1 VSIYAKNM
9 SIEFPVFGVRS
20 RSFKSSILNTVTGG
34 EILKDDSLITIKA
47 IDDVSFSLE
56 PGDRVGL
63 IGHNGSGKTTL
74 LRAMAGVYFPTKGLL
89 NVEGSI
95 SSLLDI
101 FLGMDMDA
109 TGRENIVTRGLIM
122 GFTFESIIERVNE
135 IATFSG
141 LGEFIDLPMRTYSS
155 GMAMRLAFA
164 ASTSFDANIVL
175 MDEWL
180 SVGDE
185 NFSRSS
191 ERRIKKLIDRAEIVV
206 FASHDHK
213 LLKNICNKT
222 IVMNGGKIE
231 SII

>member
-1 VSIYAKNM
+1 M

>member
-1 VSIYAKNM
+1 M

-34 EILKDDSLITIKA
+34 GILKDDSLITIKA

-122 GFTFESIIERVNE
+122 GFTFESIIERVDE

>member
-1 VSIYAKNM
+1 MSIYAKNM